1 MLGLTMPLHLASGG
15 NRCFQLHYAVINRD
29 WQAGPPDFSIA
40 RFMILDPGRQAC
52 AFVFAG
58 PEKRAGGCHNPG

>member
-1 MLGLTMPLHLASGG
+1 MLGLTMPLQLASGG
-15 NRCFQLHYAVINRD
+15 NRYFRLHYAVIKRD

-40 RFMILDPGRQAC
+40 IFMTVDPGRKPCTTSARK
-52 AFVFAG
+52 